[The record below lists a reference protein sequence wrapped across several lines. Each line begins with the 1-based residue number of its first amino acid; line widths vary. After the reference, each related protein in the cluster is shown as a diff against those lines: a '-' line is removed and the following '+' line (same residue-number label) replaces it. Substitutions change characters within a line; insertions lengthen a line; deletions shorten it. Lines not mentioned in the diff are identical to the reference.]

1 MLEDE
6 IEAAVVAE
14 LERQA
19 DERTGE
25 LQVRRDAD
33 GFTVQGRVDLQ
44 ALAAAIAGAVA
55 GGP

>member
-6 IEAAVVAE
+6 IEAAIEAE

-19 DERTGE
+19 DERRGE
-25 LQVRRDAD
+25 LQVRRDER
-33 GFTVQGRVDLQ
+33 GFTVQGRIDLQ
-44 ALAAAIAGAVA
+44 ALATAVAGAVA